1 MLWHCLEHKWSFN
14 STNRQNYILS
24 QSNLNV
30 AALRWKELVVLLMDE
45 LRSNARSCLLP
56 FFSPLTFSQ
65 EFDSPDNSFL
75 LVCQRLVSQS
85 RTTFQP
91 DFFFFPFYGCLSD
104 SWFKSK
110 EKAGSSVDYKYLYFP
125 LFYFFA
131 LMLRLLWYLIF
142 FSSNIFF
149 LSTPA
154 TLDQNYIV
162 CELQHKINVLYSFL
176 RSHLKKKSIVFF
188 ASCKEVW
195 LFYFTV
201 FSFSL

>member
-75 LVCQRLVSQS
+75 VGLPKTCFSKQD
-85 RTTFQP
+85 
-91 DFFFFPFYGCLSD
+91 DFPAWLFFFPFCGCLSD

-142 FSSNIFF
+142 FFF
-149 LSTPA
+149 
-154 TLDQNYIV
+154 
-162 CELQHKINVLYSFL
+162 
-176 RSHLKKKSIVFF
+176 
-188 ASCKEVW
+188 
-195 LFYFTV
+195 
-201 FSFSL
+201 